1 VAQRKPQSKTERK
14 TDTRRAATATVDQS
28 LSALANRLTG
38 ATPIKRGG
46 IVVRCTDSGE
56 EYRVEGSGAA
66 ARVRSGGEAGGAPVL
81 VRISGPSAVLSA
93 IMAGKQEASSAF
105 IAGGLQVSG
114 DLNYLESLLKELGL
128 LNCQ

>member
-1 VAQRKPQSKTERK
+1 MAQRKPQRKTATK
-14 TDTRRAATATVDQS
+14 TDTRRASTATIDQS
-28 LSALANRLTG
+28 LGALASRLTG

-46 IVVRCTDSGE
+46 IVLRCTDSGD

-66 ARVRSGGEAGGAPVL
+66 ARVRSGGEGGGGPVL
-81 VRISGPSAVLSA
+81 VRISGPSAVLAA

-114 DLNYLESLLKELGL
+114 DLGYLESLLKELGL